1 LYVLSAS
8 FDEKPQTDGLD
19 TLVVLIIISEM
30 EFALGVIAACC
41 PAIVPLF
48 KRRQLRQSY
57 HDIGG
62 TPSNE
67 SDRGAAGSRGERR
80 VSGPRGWLE
89 AAVGLESGTTMTTQ
103 SIKADRED
111 DEEQQHHERRLSDQ
125 SVYLLTTPKPAYRQ
139 QMSIRRE
146 YPGGENS

>member
-1 LYVLSAS
+1 
-8 FDEKPQTDGLD
+8 
-19 TLVVLIIISEM
+19 M

-48 KRRQLRQSY
+48 KRRQLRRSY

-67 SDRGAAGSRGERR
+67 SDRGAASSRGERR

-89 AAVGLESGTTMTTQ
+89 AAVGLESGTTMTTR

-111 DEEQQHHERRLSDQ
+111 HEEEQQHHEQRPSNQ
-125 SVYLLTTPKPAYRQ
+125 NIYLLTTPKPAYMQ
-139 QMSIRRE
+139 QTSIRRE

>member
-1 LYVLSAS
+1 
-8 FDEKPQTDGLD
+8 
-19 TLVVLIIISEM
+19 M

-48 KRRQLRQSY
+48 KRRQSRRSY

-62 TPSNE
+62 TPLTD

-80 VSGPRGWLE
+80 ASGPRGWLE
-89 AAVGLESGTTMTTQ
+89 AAVGLESGTTMTTR
-103 SIKADRED
+103 SIKVDQED

-125 SVYLLTTPKPAYRQ
+125 DIYLVMAPKPAYRQ
-139 QMSIRRE
+139 QTSIKRD

>member
-1 LYVLSAS
+1 
-8 FDEKPQTDGLD
+8 
-19 TLVVLIIISEM
+19 M

-48 KRRQLRQSY
+48 KRRQLRRSY

-62 TPSNE
+62 TPPND

-89 AAVGLESGTTMTTQ
+89 AAVGLESGTTTTTR
-103 SIKADRED
+103 SIKDDRD
-111 DEEQQHHERRLSDQ
+111 DEEQQHQERRLSDQ
-125 SVYLLTTPKPAYRQ
+125 NIYLLTTPKPAYNQ
-139 QMSIRRE
+139 QTSIRRE

>member
-1 LYVLSAS
+1 MCVLPI
-8 FDEKPQTDGLD
+8 FRDEKLQTNGLD

-57 HDIGG
+57 NDIDG
-62 TPSNE
+62 TPPIH
-67 SDRGAAGSRGERR
+67 SDRGAAGSRDERR

-89 AAVGLESGTTMTTQ
+89 AVVGLESGTTITTH
-103 SIKADRED
+103 SMKDDRD
-111 DEEQQHHERRLSDQ
+111 DEEQQHERRLSDQ
-125 SVYLLTTPKPAYRQ
+125 NIYLLTIPKPAYKQ
-139 QMSIRRE
+139 QTSIRRE
-146 YPGGENS
+146 YLGSENT